1 MTSICPKRFGTVRN
15 RFGFEVN
22 CECKEKKME
31 NNFMQSMGADK
42 YMNRLFRKAEGVVW
56 DLMTGR
62 VGIRTPDG
70 SIATLTGS
78 GDDSQIEINL
88 MDQFGMSIPAFAQST
103 PIDSVSIGDV
113 IFFGNSEKPG
123 WVIEKK
129 YGVKPVG
136 SSTTAAAKKAKA
148 ATEALIDPASI
159 DHTNVQFTLMK
170 VDGQRTTWKP
180 PKVTLLG
187 MGDTGVMVLRSLL
200 TMLPG
205 GNAGLQ
211 GMQGMLMP
219 MMMMGGD
226 TGMDLEKMLPIML
239 MGQMQAQPMQNPDGT
254 TSVAPNPMA
263 NMLPM
268 MMMMSMMKGGSGDS
282 PFSMLGGNNKKNN
295 GPFRG

>member
-1 MTSICPKRFGTVRN
+1 
-15 RFGFEVN
+15 
-22 CECKEKKME
+22 ME

-62 VGIRTPDG
+62 VGIRTADD
-70 SIATLTGS
+70 SIATLSGG
-78 GDDSQIEINL
+78 GDDAQIEINL

-103 PIDSVSIGDV
+103 PIESVNIGDV
-113 IFFGNSEKPG
+113 IFFGASEKPG

-136 SSTTAAAKKAKA
+136 SSTPAAKRAKTAADNM
-148 ATEALIDPASI
+148 IDPASI

-180 PKVTLLG
+180 PKVTMLG

-219 MMMMGGD
+219 MMMMGGGD
-226 TGMDLEKMLPIML
+226 GGMDMDKMLPILL
-239 MGQMQAQPMQNPDGT
+239 MGQMQAQPVTNPDGT
-254 TSVAPNPMA
+254 TTVAPNPMA

-268 MMMMSMMKGGSGDS
+268 MMMMNMMKSGKGSDDS
-282 PFSMLGGNNKKNN
+282 GFFNMGNSNKK
-295 GPFRG
+295 GPFKD

>member
-1 MTSICPKRFGTVRN
+1 MQ
-15 RFGFEVN
+15 
-22 CECKEKKME
+22 

-62 VGIRTPDG
+62 VGIRTNDD
-70 SIATLTGS
+70 SIATMTGE
-78 GDDSQIEINL
+78 GDDATIEINL

-103 PIDSVSIGDV
+103 PIASVNIGDV

-123 WVIEKK
+123 WVVEKR
-129 YGVKPVG
+129 YGVKPTG
-136 SSTTAAAKKAKA
+136 SSTKTSRSAKTAGVLDDSS
-148 ATEALIDPASI
+148 TID
-159 DHTNVQFTLMK
+159 TNNVQFTLMK

-180 PKVTLLG
+180 PKVTMLG

-226 TGMDLEKMLPIML
+226 SGFDLEKMMPLML
-239 MGQMQAQPMQNPDGT
+239 MGQMNAAPVQNPDGT
-254 TSVAPNPMA
+254 VTAAPNPMA
-263 NMLPM
+263 NMMPM
-268 MMMMSMMKGGSGDS
+268 MMMMQMMKGN
-282 PFSMLGGNNKKNN
+282 GGNPFGIADKKN
-295 GPFRG
+295 GKDSGYDSGYFTR

>member
-1 MTSICPKRFGTVRN
+1 MT
-15 RFGFEVN
+15 E
-22 CECKEKKME
+22 
-31 NNFMQSMGADK
+31 NFMQSMSADK
-42 YMNRLFRKAEGVVW
+42 YMNRLFRKADGVVW

-62 VGIRTPDG
+62 VGIRTNDD
-70 SIATLTGS
+70 SIATLSGS

-103 PIDSVSIGDV
+103 PIASVAIGDV

-129 YGVKPVG
+129 FGIKPVG
-136 SSTTAAAKKAKA
+136 SSTPAKRKA
-148 ATEALIDPASI
+148 ATEDLIDPASI
-159 DHTNVQFTLMK
+159 DQTNVQFTLMK

-180 PKVTLLG
+180 PKVTMLG

-219 MMMMGGD
+219 MMMMGGGD
-226 TGMDLEKMLPIML
+226 NGIDFEKMLPLML
-239 MGQMQAQPMQNPDGT
+239 MGQMQATPIQNPDGT
-254 TSVAPNPMA
+254 TSIAQNPMA
-263 NMLPM
+263 NMMPM

-282 PFSMLGGNNKKNN
+282 PFNMLGGNNKKNN